1 MNHSKFPDSRLVQPF
16 QCPYPKVNVRVH
28 RIFHQHRNI
37 RIFQCI
43 SDFLHEER
51 IRGSPRADPYHIHS
65 EFQTVEDMFLA
76 GDLGSH
82 FHSKLIL
89 DPLEPFQARSSD
101 SLEIVRMG
109 TRFPNSGT
117 EDIDPG
123 RFKSARGLHYLHFR
137 FSAAWSGNEQRALPL
152 GEKSPFLHR

>member
-1 MNHSKFPDSRLVQPF
+1 
-16 QCPYPKVNVRVH
+16 
-28 RIFHQHRNI
+28 
-37 RIFQCI
+37 
-43 SDFLHEER
+43 
-51 IRGSPRADPYHIHS
+51 
-65 EFQTVEDMFLA
+65 MFLA
-76 GDLGSH
+76 GDLGGH

-89 DPLEPFQARSSD
+89 DPLEPFQTGSTD

-123 RFKSARGLHYLHFR
+123 RFKSARGLHHLYFR

-152 GEKSPFLHR
+152 WEKSPFLHR